1 MRMTTENILKIRDKI
16 RKKKKLPHVQ
26 KPVTVN
32 GRKLRTLSADI
43 EILNG
48 MWDNVRVGNEPGSTF
63 GCGGV
68 YRLACYISAASKR
81 GSRAKPATRKAQ
93 SACGLPGEGN
103 RGRCLCIARKEGIQ
117 MSEKEIEVYGKQ
129 VDEIKIRPYEHHA
142 KYYETDQMGIIHHS
156 NYIKWMEEARMD
168 LMDQIG
174 LSYKEMEAMEIISPV
189 LSVSCEYHSMVHFD
203 DVVVIEPRITKYN
216 GIKME
221 VEYRMTDKVTGELR
235 TTGTSSH
242 CFLNRSGRPISL
254 KRSYP
259 EIDTK
264 FFEYTDI

>member
-1 MRMTTENILKIRDKI
+1 
-16 RKKKKLPHVQ
+16 
-26 KPVTVN
+26 
-32 GRKLRTLSADI
+32 
-43 EILNG
+43 
-48 MWDNVRVGNEPGSTF
+48 
-63 GCGGV
+63 
-68 YRLACYISAASKR
+68 
-81 GSRAKPATRKAQ
+81 
-93 SACGLPGEGN
+93 
-103 RGRCLCIARKEGIQ
+103 
-117 MSEKEIEVYGKQ
+117 
-129 VDEIKIRPYEHHA
+129 
-142 KYYETDQMGIIHHS
+142 
-156 NYIKWMEEARMD
+156 MD

-174 LSYKEMEAMEIISPV
+174 LSIRRWRQWRSSALV

-221 VEYRMTDKVTGELR
+221 VEYRMTDKATGELR

>member
-16 RKKKKLPHVQ
+16 RKKKKLPHAQ
-26 KPVTVN
+26 KPVVAN

-48 MWDNVRVGNEPGSTF
+48 MWDNVRVGNE
-63 GCGGV
+63 
-68 YRLACYISAASKR
+68 RAARRSKAAAI
-81 GSRAKPATRKAQ
+81 G
-93 SACGLPGEGN
+93 
-103 RGRCLCIARKEGIQ
+103 LCIARKEGIQ
-117 MSEKEIEVYGKQ
+117 MSEKEIELYGKQ

-221 VEYRMTDKVTGELR
+221 VEYRMTDKATGELR